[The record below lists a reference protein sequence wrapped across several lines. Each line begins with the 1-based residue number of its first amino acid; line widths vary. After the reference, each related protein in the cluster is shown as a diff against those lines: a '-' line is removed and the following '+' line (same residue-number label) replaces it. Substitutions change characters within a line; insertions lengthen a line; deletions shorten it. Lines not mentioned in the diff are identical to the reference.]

1 MRKIALIEDDAD
13 LFALVKYNLEKEG
26 FAFVG
31 AQTGRGVIDLCRRER
46 PDLVLLDIMLP
57 DSDGLDICKGIRQH
71 PELAHIPV
79 IFLTARA
86 SETDRIV
93 GLELGA
99 NDYIVKPFFVR
110 ELIARIKIQFRGQA
124 SATRVLK
131 AAALELDRSSC
142 EVRLDGAP
150 LTLTATEFRLLEFL
164 MSRPGVVFSREQ
176 LLDAVWGHDRAV
188 TDRTVDVYILR
199 LRQKIESDPA
209 NPALIRSVRGF
220 GYSFNNNVQ
229 QQEEADANRNTATA
243 VAQ

>member
-13 LFALVKYNLEKEG
+13 LYALVKYNLEKEG
-26 FAFVG
+26 FAVVG
-31 AQTGRGVIDLCRRER
+31 GHTGRGVIDLCRRER
-46 PDLVLLDIMLP
+46 PDLLLLDIMLP

-99 NDYIVKPFFVR
+99 NDYIVKPFFIR
-110 ELIARIKIQFRGQA
+110 ELVARIKIQFRGQA
-124 SATRVLK
+124 NATRVLK
-131 AAALELDRSSC
+131 AGKLELDRSSC
-142 EVRLDGAP
+142 EVRLNGAA

-199 LRQKIESDPA
+199 LRQKVEADPA
-209 NPALIRSVRGF
+209 NPLLIRSVRGF
-220 GYSFNNNVQ
+220 GYSFNNSRAQ
-229 QQEEADANRNTATA
+229 LESEPQAA

>member
-31 AQTGRGVIDLCRRER
+31 SQTGRGVLDLFRREK
-46 PDLVLLDIMLP
+46 PDLILLDIMLP
-57 DSDGLDICKGIRQH
+57 DSDGLEICKGIRQH
-71 PELAHIPV
+71 SELAHIPV

-110 ELIARIKIQFRGQA
+110 ELIARIKIQFRGQVN
-124 SATRVLK
+124 ATRVLK
-131 AAALELDRSSC
+131 AASLELDRSSC
-142 EVRLDGAP
+142 EAHLNGSL

-164 MSRPGVVFSREQ
+164 MSRPGVVYSREQ

-199 LRQKIESDPA
+199 LRQKIETDPA
-209 NPALIRSVRGF
+209 NPLLIRSVRGF
-220 GYSFNNNVQ
+220 GYSFSNSAPL
-229 QQEEADANRNTATA
+229 QEANETAGA
-243 VAQ
+243 VTV

>member
-13 LFALVKYNLEKEG
+13 LYALVKYNLEKDG
-26 FAFVG
+26 FTVVG
-31 AQTGRGVIDLCRRER
+31 AQSGRGVIDLCRRER
-46 PDLVLLDIMLP
+46 PDLILLDIMLP

-71 PELAHIPV
+71 SELAHIPV

-99 NDYIVKPFFVR
+99 NDYIVKPFFIR
-110 ELIARIKIQFRGQA
+110 ELIARVKIQFRGQA
-124 SATRVLK
+124 TASRVLK
-131 AAALELDRSSC
+131 AASLELDRSSC
-142 EVRLDGAP
+142 EVRLDGGL

-209 NPALIRSVRGF
+209 NPSLIRSVRGF
-220 GYSFNNNVQ
+220 GYSFNNSVQ
-229 QQEEADANRNTATA
+229 PQEELEHVRTAA
-243 VAQ
+243 V